1 MVSTNSLC
9 VLWQK
14 HSSGLYS
21 QTAGDAFSIS
31 VPQDSRIVSTARQ
44 VRNNTGTYTSSGSPQ
59 QRDRGCPVTTGQP
72 QSHGM
77 ASTTRDLKQFILCLQ
92 DSADGH
98 LRNSG
103 KQGDTDLR
111 FTLPYNSAGAVGAL
125 SISWVDSGLI
135 YAFLQ
140 LQSFPRRWFS

>member
-21 QTAGDAFSIS
+21 QTVGDAFSIS
-31 VPQDSRIVSTARQ
+31 VPQDSRIVSTAGQ
-44 VRNNTGTYTSSGSPQ
+44 VRNNTGTYTSSGSL
-59 QRDRGCPVTTGQP
+59 QRDPGCPVMTRQP

-77 ASTTRDLKQFILCLQ
+77 ASTARDLKQFILCLQ

-98 LRNSG
+98 VCNSG
-103 KQGDTDLR
+103 KQGDADLR

-125 SISWVDSGLI
+125 SISWVDLGLI